1 MKITLDPYMFRRVPL
16 TDLPG
21 LVADLGYSYIELSPR
36 EDFLPFFLHPRADK
50 AQIAAFSKALAAA
63 GVQVSSVLPLYR
75 WSGPDEAER
84 QAAVRYWKRAI
95 QIAVDLGVTVMNS
108 EFNGRPEAPSA
119 SEAQFWRSLE
129 ELLPVFEREGIR
141 LVLEPHPDDF
151 IEDGRAAVDLIRGID
166 KDWCRSCTAR
176 RTPSTRAATSRGS

>member
-1 MKITLDPYMFRRVPL
+1 MKIALDPYMFRRVPL

-21 LVADLGYSYIELSPR
+21 LVADLGYQHVELSPR
-36 EDFLPFFLHPRADK
+36 EDFLPFFVHPRAGK
-50 AQIAAFSKALAAA
+50 AQIAEFKKALSAA
-63 GVQVSSVLPLYR
+63 GVQVSSMLPLYR

-108 EFNGRPEAPSA
+108 EFNSRPEAPSA

-129 ELLPVFEREGIR
+129 ECCPSSS
-141 LVLEPHPDDF
+141 
-151 IEDGRAAVDLIRGID
+151 GRASGWCSNRTRTTSSRRAGPASISSAASTTN
-166 KDWCRSCTAR
+166 WCRSCTAR
-176 RTPSTRAATSRGS
+176 RIPSTRAATSKGS